1 MDLDKTIEL
10 LKKDLELFGLNHRC
24 SKLELYRG
32 YQQYLKIWKLDNFDS
47 MDEKLSASKKIDK
60 AHKSYDFIKT
70 HWNYLV
76 FLKNKEDS
84 YDRSIIIIV
93 FIFLFVMMMAYMQT
107 TANKRVRI
115 ARQEAVGVHEANWA
129 WTHGVSDSLV
139 KKSKMNAL
147 DDFWGKVIIDTN
159 DVTDLLTFWPHTLN
173 RHDQNK
179 IRQEIL
185 NGSPK
190 HTVFP
195 NEEYQRKKTIY
206 KTNRALTIANDKV
219 PAIIMERINFYRNHY
234 EMIFNFQFDSKYKNQ
249 KILNIDLGPT
259 FIMEPKYFPNTE
271 KNDSIWTKQPSY
283 PVLLENFMEDCVKCG
298 GGILFENSVSNDD
311 LACVFRF
318 MVSLPYDTKEILFKG
333 VGSPLDD
340 VPINIKPYINK
351 LKKDWFEK
359 LPYRPLE
366 WKMWKPIVLRK

>member
-1 MDLDKTIEL
+1 MDLDKTIET
-10 LKKDLELFGLNHRC
+10 LKNNLDLFGLNHRC
-24 SKLELYRG
+24 SKIELYRK
-32 YQQYLKIWKLDNFDS
+32 YQQYQKTWKLDNFET
-47 MDEKLSASKKIDK
+47 MDEKLSASKKIDD
-60 AHKSYDFIKT
+60 AHKAYDFIKI

-93 FIFLFVMMMAYMQT
+93 FIFLFIMMMAYMQT

-115 ARQEAVGVHEANWA
+115 AKQEAVNVHEANWA

-139 KKSKMNAL
+139 KMSKMNAL

-159 DVTDLLTFWPHTLN
+159 QIVDLLTFWPHTLN

-195 NEEYQRKKTIY
+195 NEEYQRKKTTYI
-206 KTNRALTIANDKV
+206 TNRTLTIANDKV
-219 PAIIMERINFYRNHY
+219 PNIIMEKINFFRNHY
-234 EMIFNFQFDSKYKNQ
+234 EMIFNFQFSNIYNNQ
-249 KILNIDLGPT
+249 KILSADFGSNMI
-259 FIMEPKYFPNTE
+259 IESKYFPHSNN
-271 KNDSIWTKQPSY
+271 NDSLWTKQPNY
-283 PVLLENFMEDCVKCG
+283 PILLEDFMEDCIKCG
-298 GGILFENSVSNDD
+298 GGILFPDEKSKNE
-311 LACVFRF
+311 LLCVFRF
-318 MVSLPYDTKEILFKG
+318 IVSLPYTTKEILFKG
-333 VGSPLDD
+333 VGSPLDE

-351 LKKDWFEK
+351 LKKEWSEK
-359 LPYRPLE
+359 LPYRPME
-366 WKMWKPIVLRK
+366 WRKWKPIVLSN

>member
-1 MDLDKTIEL
+1 MDLDKTIVL
-10 LKKDLELFGLNHRC
+10 LKKDLELFGLNHHC
-24 SKLELYRG
+24 SKLELYRK

-47 MDEKLSASKKIDK
+47 MDEKLSASKRIDK

-93 FIFLFVMMMAYMQT
+93 FLFLFVMMMAYMQT

-115 ARQEAVGVHEANWA
+115 ARQEAIGVHEANWA
-129 WTHGVSDSLV
+129 WTHGVSESLV
-139 KKSKMNAL
+139 RRSKMNAL
-147 DDFWGKVIIDTN
+147 DDFWGKVIVDTN
-159 DVTDLLTFWPHTLN
+159 DVADLLTFWPHTLN

-179 IRQEIL
+179 IREEIL
-185 NGSPK
+185 KGAPK

-195 NEEYQRKKTIY
+195 NEEYQRKNTTY

-219 PAIIMERINFYRNHY
+219 PVIIMERINFYRNHY
-234 EMIFNFQFDSKYKNQ
+234 EMIFNFQFESKYNNQ
-249 KILNIDLGPT
+249 KILNIELGPAV
-259 FIMEPKYFPNTE
+259 IMEPKYFPDIE

-283 PVLLENFMEDCVKCG
+283 PILIENFMEDCVKCG
-298 GGILFENSVSNDD
+298 GGILFENSESNDS
-311 LACVFRF
+311 LSCVFRF

-340 VPINIKPYINK
+340 VPINIKPYLNK
-351 LKKDWFEK
+351 LKNDWFEK

-366 WKMWKPIVLRK
+366 WKMWKPIVLRN